1 LSMEC
6 NRFQTDGMRLLDG
19 ELVDDEKSQYEA
31 HVRQCDE
38 CRTEL
43 ASLGRI
49 VGFTDEL
56 RLRTPDDEFWDGY
69 WDSVFRRSERRF
81 GFLFVIM
88 GVVAMLL
95 YAIVQ
100 AVRSPNFL
108 SYEGI
113 SITIILI
120 GLAVIFISVA
130 RERFHESRNDP
141 YKGVRR

>member
-1 LSMEC
+1 
-6 NRFQTDGMRLLDG
+6 MRLLDG
-19 ELVDDEKSQYEA
+19 ELDRDEKTQYEA
-31 HVRQCDE
+31 HVRE
-38 CRTEL
+38 CSDCRDEL

-56 RLRTPDDEFWDGY
+56 RFRTPDDEFWEGY
-69 WDSVFRRSERRF
+69 WDNVYRRSERRF
-81 GFLFVIM
+81 GFLFVIG

-100 AVRSPNFL
+100 AVRSPEFL

-113 SITIILI
+113 SVTIILV

-130 RERFHESRNDP
+130 RERYHESRNDP